1 MTTPSEELIGLASQL
16 REIEQ
21 RISEVSGGTVDAIVD
36 REGRPHLLRGAQQ
49 DLHGRVELQRRFSE
63 QQAAILDALPAHI
76 ALLDAEG
83 NIVAVNKAWRQ
94 FGETN
99 SPDTRFCGEGSNYLD
114 VCDRSSGAAAEAS
127 EAAAGIRAVLNAQR
141 ERFSLEYPCHS
152 PDQNRWFNLISAP
165 LRAGQPGGAVV
176 MHIDITERK
185 LAEMS
190 LRRAASLF
198 GASNDG
204 VLITDPD
211 GIIRDVNP
219 AFTLISGY
227 SSHELVGQPA
237 AIHPRLNTPGLSE
250 AIDASLAAQGHWSGE
265 LRARRKSGEV
275 YEQKVSVS
283 VITDENQHPLNYI
296 IIISD
301 ITRIKAHAAE
311 LDRVAHYDALTGLP
325 NRRLLTD
332 RLEQA
337 IRHARRYEEV
347 LAVCYLDLDHFKP
360 INDHWG
366 HSTGDQVLVDVAR
379 RLEGALR
386 ESDTVCRLGGDEFV
400 LLLPGIDPD
409 GELDRA
415 LDRIMEVLHE
425 PFDINGGK
433 TSRVS
438 ASIGMALYP
447 EDGEDADALLRYADQ
462 AMYSAKAGGRDRYLR
477 FDRSAAQRLKEH
489 SSQLQS
495 IVTGLERQEFIFHFQ
510 PKVDLRDGKLI
521 GVEALVRWQHPE
533 HGLLSPARFLDF
545 VIGSEIEIRFGEYV
559 LDAAL
564 AQLSAWQQ
572 QGLTLQVSINVSGN
586 ELRQPGLA
594 DRIVE
599 RLGQYPELKPGQL
612 EIEVLETA
620 AIQNNSQVLLTLN
633 QCREAGLQ
641 VSLDDFGT
649 GYSSLTVFRQ
659 LPVDTLKIDQSF
671 VRDMLE
677 DAEDCSIVESVIHM
691 ARAFNRSVVAEG
703 VETMGHARALMRMG
717 CHQVQ
722 GYGIAR
728 PMPADQIPGWIADW
742 QREKSWE
749 TLGTTN

>member
-1 MTTPSEELIGLASQL
+1 MTSSDELLRLATQL
-16 REIEQ
+16 REIEE
-21 RISEVSGGTVDAIVD
+21 RIAEVSGGGIDAIID
-36 REGRPHLLRGAQQ
+36 REGRPHLLRVAQQ
-49 DLHGRVELQRRFSE
+49 DLRDRIELQRRFSE

-76 ALLDAEG
+76 ALLDAHG
-83 NIVAVNKAWRQ
+83 TIMAVNQAWRQ
-94 FGETN
+94 FGEAN
-99 SPDTRFCGEGSNYLD
+99 SDGGGHFGVGSNYFD
-114 VCDRSSGAAAEAS
+114 VCEQATGETDEAS
-127 EAAAGIRAVLNAQR
+127 EAAMGIRAILEGRQLH
-141 ERFSLEYPCHS
+141 FLMEYPCHS
-152 PDQNRWFNLISAP
+152 PERQRWFNLVAAP
-165 LRAGQPGGAVV
+165 LRSQQQSGVVV
-176 MHIDITERK
+176 MHIEITEQK
-185 LAEMS
+185 LAEMG

-204 VLITDPD
+204 VLITDPN

-219 AFTLISGY
+219 AFTLISGF
-227 SSHELVGQPA
+227 SSSELVGQPV
-237 AIHPRLNTPGLSE
+237 AIPAKLNTSGLRE
-250 AIDASLAAQGHWSGE
+250 AIVGAITDQGHWSGE
-265 LRARRKSGEV
+265 LRARRKNGEV
-275 YEQKVSVS
+275 YEQKVSIS
-283 VITDENQHPLNYI
+283 AIPDENNDAVNYI

-301 ITRIKAHAAE
+301 ITRLKAHAVE

-337 IRHARRYEEV
+337 IRHARRYSEV
-347 LAVCYLDLDHFKP
+347 LAICYLDLDHFKP
-360 INDHWG
+360 INDQWG
-366 HSTGDQVLVDVAR
+366 HSAGDQVLIGVAR
-379 RLEGALR
+379 RLEGTLR

-400 LLLPGIDPD
+400 LLLPGIDLG
-409 GELDRA
+409 GELDLI
-415 LDRIMEVLHE
+415 LDRVMDVLRA
-425 PFDINGGK
+425 PFDIGDGK
-433 TSRVS
+433 KATVS
-438 ASIGMALYP
+438 ASAGVALYP
-447 EDGEDADALLRYADQ
+447 EDGEDADTLMRYADQ
-462 AMYSAKAGGRDRYLR
+462 AMYGAKSRGRDRFLR
-477 FDRSAAQRLKEH
+477 FDRNAARRSQERTW
-489 SSQLQS
+489 QLQS
-495 IVTGLERQEFIFHFQ
+495 IVTGLERQEFIFHYQ
-510 PKVDLRDGKLI
+510 PKVDLRDGRLI

-559 LDAAL
+559 LDAVL

-572 QGLTLQVSINVSGN
+572 LGLSVQASINVSGN

-599 RLGQYPELKPGQL
+599 RVGRYADLKPSQL

-620 AIQNNSQVLLTLN
+620 AVQDISQVLLTLT

-677 DAEDCSIVESVIHM
+677 DAEDSGIVESVIHM
-691 ARAFNRSVVAEG
+691 ARAFNRDVVAEG
-703 VETMGHARALMRMG
+703 VETMAHAQALMNMG

-728 PMPADQIPGWIADW
+728 PMPADQVPAWITDW
-742 QREKSWE
+742 QHEKPWQ
-749 TLGTTN
+749 TLSTTH